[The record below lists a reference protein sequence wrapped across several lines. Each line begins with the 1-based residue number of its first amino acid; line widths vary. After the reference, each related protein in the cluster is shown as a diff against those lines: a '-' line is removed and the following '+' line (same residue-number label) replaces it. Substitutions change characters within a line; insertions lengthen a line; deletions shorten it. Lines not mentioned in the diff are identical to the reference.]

1 MDTLST
7 TIQTDRLQTE
17 MDAFLGHYN
26 FWELRQ
32 ISLTSLTG
40 DDDWTCSVGSALALQ
55 KPERMYSQLNKY
67 LEGTYMGEL
76 IKEYNKYYRW
86 RLLHIPAGQC
96 YSVHSDAYTSKIN
109 KRIHIPITTNP
120 DAYFCYY
127 GDKPADGLETTV
139 TYHHMP
145 LGSAYEVNTSQL
157 HSAINYGKTSRYHM
171 VGVRYEKVDK

>member
-67 LEGTYMGEL
+67 F
-76 IKEYNKYYRW
+76 
-86 RLLHIPAGQC
+86 
-96 YSVHSDAYTSKIN
+96 SKIQF
-109 KRIHIPITTNP
+109 
-120 DAYFCYY
+120 YFQ
-127 GDKPADGLETTV
+127 KIIMLNLV
-139 TYHHMP
+139 
-145 LGSAYEVNTSQL
+145 
-157 HSAINYGKTSRYHM
+157 KTIYQI
-171 VGVRYEKVDK
+171 

>member
-1 MDTLST
+1 
-7 TIQTDRLQTE
+7 
-17 MDAFLGHYN
+17 
-26 FWELRQ
+26 
-32 ISLTSLTG
+32 
-40 DDDWTCSVGSALALQ
+40 
-55 KPERMYSQLNKY
+55 
-67 LEGTYMGEL
+67 MGEL

-139 TYHHMP
+139 KYHHMP

-171 VGVRYEKVDK
+171 VGVRYAKVDK